1 MRRTLFFLLLLLIP
15 TVAAQETEVD
25 VDTQTGTAYG
35 LEWNP
40 DGTILAVASGY
51 EITLYSADL
60 QEVLAVS
67 DIEDAVALDIAW
79 NPDGTRMASVSGY
92 NNAQVRIW
100 QWDEQARTLTLENTL
115 DGFTGVDR
123 RLRTRHQYAVTW
135 HEDTLVTLAD
145 DRQGKFQVWDVAT
158 GEVVAL
164 WETNYS
170 IPLREFIW
178 NEDGTEVITAGM
190 DAEETYVLY
199 SLNLTSGETAPLFP
213 IDGQSYIFTL
223 SPDRQWIAI
232 GYEDGNIDIRDFE
245 QSLME
250 FEAVAQPVALAWY
263 ADTLAVLGYDTTLQL
278 WDVSALQ
285 E

>member
-15 TVAAQETEVD
+15 TVTAQETEVD
-25 VDTQTGTAYG
+25 VDTRTGTAYG
-35 LEWNP
+35 LAWNP

-60 QEVLAVS
+60 QQVLAVS
-67 DIEDAVALDIAW
+67 DIEDAVALDVAW

-123 RLRTRHQYAVTW
+123 RLRTRQQYVVAW
-135 HEDTLVTLAD
+135 YGDTLVTLAD
-145 DRQGKFQVWDVAT
+145 DQQSKFQVWDTAT

-164 WETNYS
+164 WETDYS
-170 IPLREFIW
+170 VPLREFIW

-190 DAEETYVLY
+190 DAEENYTLY
-199 SLNLTSGETAPLFP
+199 SLNLTSGEITP
-213 IDGQSYIFTL
+213 ILPIESQSYIFTL
-223 SPDRQWIAI
+223 SSDGQLIAI
-232 GYEDGNIDIRDFE
+232 GYEDGNIDIRDFD

-250 FEAVAQPVALAWY
+250 LEAVAQPVALAWHE
-263 ADTLAVLGYDTTLQL
+263 DTLAVLGYDTTLQL
-278 WDVSALQ
+278 WDVSSLQ
-285 E
+285 G